1 MKPIRLTQ
9 KEIDRAD
16 RTFADFPFTVIA
28 RPQAAGGYWI
38 AAINLNT
45 NLPLLGKLGQKTVD
59 NKEQIHDAVVQ
70 VGRDFHKYFMVQ
82 TVMTDKMRHDR

>member
-16 RTFADFPFTVIA
+16 RTFEGTPFTVVA
-28 RPQAAGGYWI
+28 RPQAAGGYWV
-38 AAINLNT
+38 AAINLDT
-45 NLPLLGKLGQKTVD
+45 NLPVLGKLGQQTAA

-70 VGRDFHKYFMVQ
+70 VGRDLHKYLMVQ
-82 TVMTDKMRHDR
+82 TVMTDRMRHDR